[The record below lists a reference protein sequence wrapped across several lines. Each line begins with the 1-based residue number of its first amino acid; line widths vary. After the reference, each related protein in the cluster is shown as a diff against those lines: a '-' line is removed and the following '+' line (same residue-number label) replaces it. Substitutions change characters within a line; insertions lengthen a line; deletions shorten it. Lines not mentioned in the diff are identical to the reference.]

1 MAAGRSS
8 GEAPRRRHGAR
19 RSCAGALRPGAPR
32 PRVAP
37 RGRKRRAGLRL
48 RRSSWTSRHHSSR
61 CQERS
66 HFLQADPHAAFYCS
80 ERDLHPARDL
90 DMRVA
95 AKVGKLESFSLS
107 IRQLV
112 KSFLDL
118 LAFEVA
124 RNRLPDI
131 GNFGRWFHRL
141 ELKLATNTSA
151 PAEPV
156 ACAFALDRATPV

>member
-37 RGRKRRAGLRL
+37 RGRKRRAALRL
-48 RRSSWTSRHHSSR
+48 PRSSSGSRHHPPR
-61 CQERS
+61 CQERP
-66 HFLQADPHAAFYCS
+66 HLLQADPHATF
-80 ERDLHPARDL
+80 DGPQWHLHPTRDL

-124 RNRLPDI
+124 RHRLPDI